1 MVALFRDG
9 CDPLTGAPLGRG
21 YAGRRVRPVVGFDLT
36 FTIPKSAS
44 VLWALGD
51 ARTRSAVIDAHH
63 AAVTGALRFVEHS
76 VVRTRVG
83 AGGRRQVRTRGML
96 AAGFDHWDSRA
107 GDPNL
112 HTHVVLAN
120 KVQGPDQ
127 QWRALDGTDHPRR
140 HGDGLRALRR
150 AAGRRAA
157 PPPGRDLVPPAPGDG
172 RNEAFEIDGLDDRLL
187 AAFSSRSERIHEAEL
202 DWTHQFQAT
211 HGRGPSRV
219 ETIKARGHLTR
230 ATRPAK
236 VIRPLTDLFAE
247 WANRARALTGAE
259 PVDLAARALA
269 GDYARALHA
278 HDIGPQVR
286 HAVIAQV
293 LADVSAR
300 RSVWSTWNLGA
311 AAARVTKPLRMASA
325 RQRQTLIDQVTRGAA
340 GGCVQLDEGR
350 DPATRRIGEA
360 LFTTVELLGA
370 ERVLLDAAAST
381 DFPHPLR
388 GWEADAL
395 ARDPHLAGLTAG
407 PVGRRPGDPDLDPP
421 PGRAGRAGRHREDHH
436 PDRPHPHR
444 PTARAGRDRPG
455 ALRVGRP
462 HPARRRSVSRPR
474 PPPSGC
480 TKPAGPGAAA
490 RAGGPRPAAARP
502 ARRGAALARAGG
514 RQPADVRA
522 CAPPRTP
529 GGSPGPGRHRR
540 RGLPGR
546 HPHPGHPGPARR
558 PGRRPDRPGRR
569 PPATRPGRGRRG
581 VRDARPPRPDRRAD
595 HPAPLH
601 EPVGGPRQPRAAPR
615 PTPRPGR
622 LRRRT
627 ARSPTGTWTS

>member
-1 MVALFRDG
+1 
-9 CDPLTGAPLGRG
+9 
-21 YAGRRVRPVVGFDLT
+21 VRPVVGFDLT

-120 KVQGPDQ
+120 KVQGADK
-127 QWRALDGTDHPRR
+127 QWRALDGKTVLAATVMVSELY
-140 HGDGLRALRR
+140 DGLVADELHRR
-150 AAGRRAA
+150 LGVYWSHRTR
-157 PPPGRDLVPPAPGDG
+157 GDG

-202 DWTHQFQAT
+202 DWTQEFRAS

-230 ATRPAK
+230 TTRPAK
-236 VIRPLTDLFAE
+236 VIRPLADLFAE
-247 WANRARALTGAE
+247 WANRARALTGIE

-286 HAVIAQV
+286 QAVIAQV

-311 AAARVTKPLRMASA
+311 AAARVTKPLPMASA

-340 GGCVQLDEGR
+340 GGCV
-350 DPATRRIGEA
+350 
-360 LFTTVELLGA
+360 
-370 ERVLLDAAAST
+370 
-381 DFPHPLR
+381 
-388 GWEADAL
+388 
-395 ARDPHLAGLTAG
+395 
-407 PVGRRPGDPDLDPP
+407 
-421 PGRAGRAGRHREDHH
+421 
-436 PDRPHPHR
+436 
-444 PTARAGRDRPG
+444 
-455 ALRVGRP
+455 
-462 HPARRRSVSRPR
+462 
-474 PPPSGC
+474 
-480 TKPAGPGAAA
+480 
-490 RAGGPRPAAARP
+490 
-502 ARRGAALARAGG
+502 
-514 RQPADVRA
+514 
-522 CAPPRTP
+522 
-529 GGSPGPGRHRR
+529 
-540 RGLPGR
+540 
-546 HPHPGHPGPARR
+546 
-558 PGRRPDRPGRR
+558 
-569 PPATRPGRGRRG
+569 
-581 VRDARPPRPDRRAD
+581 
-595 HPAPLH
+595 
-601 EPVGGPRQPRAAPR
+601 
-615 PTPRPGR
+615 
-622 LRRRT
+622 
-627 ARSPTGTWTS
+627 